1 MSKLNMIE
9 GIGPS
14 YEMKLKEA
22 GIRSVEK
29 LLEFCAD
36 KKHREELAKKTG
48 ISEKLI
54 LTWANHADLFRVK
67 GIGGQYAELL
77 EAAGVDSVLEL
88 AQRKPHNLYEKMME
102 TNEKK
107 HLVHRIPTETMIK
120 HWVDASAK
128 LPKVIHH

>member
-1 MSKLNMIE
+1 MIE

-14 YEMKLKEA
+14 YEMKLNEA
-22 GIRSVEK
+22 GIRSVER
-29 LLEFCAD
+29 LLEVCGD
-36 KKHREELAKKTG
+36 KKGREEVAKKTG

-54 LTWANHADLFRVK
+54 LTWANHADLFRIK

-102 TNEKK
+102 TNEMK
-107 HLVHRIPTETMIK
+107 HLVRRIPTETMIK
-120 HWVDASAK
+120 HWVQASAK
-128 LPKVIHH
+128 LPRAVHH